1 MNMFKINSII
11 FFKRSTMKMV
21 FCVLLLCNTIVF
33 AQEVNIIPQ
42 PTKVIRNSGS
52 FIINSKTKLVA
63 INIEDNKAASF
74 LNNYLNN
81 YYGFKL
87 KIVKKVTKNAIE
99 LKSQKNIE
107 GLKSEGYK
115 LQSDENGV
123 LILGNSAQGTFYG
136 MQTLI
141 QLLPI
146 SKSNTLKIASV
157 DIIDEPRF
165 AYRGA
170 MLDVG
175 RHFFSVSYVKTFI
188 DYLALHKLNYFH
200 WHLTEDQGWRIE
212 IKKYPKLTEIGSK
225 RNGTIVGGFG
235 GKENDNT
242 PESGFY
248 TQNEIK
254 EIVQYASERFI
265 TIIPEIEMP
274 GHSSAAIAAY
284 PMLSCFPDEKSEFS
298 VDKTSK
304 KSLEE
309 LSNGRI
315 KIVQETWGVKKD
327 VYAPTEFT
335 FTFLED
341 VLDEVIALFPSKYIH
356 IGGDESPK
364 DAWKRS
370 VFCQQLIKEKGLK
383 DEHELQSYFIQR
395 IERHINKKGRILIG
409 WDEILEGGLAPN
421 AIVMS
426 WRGEKGG
433 IAAAKENHQVIMTP
447 ENYVYLDHSQTKNE
461 KEVTIGGYTNL
472 QEIYGYEPIP
482 KELTEQQSNYVLGAQ
497 GNIWTEYI
505 SNSTKLE
512 YMIFPR
518 LSALSEV
525 LWSSKENKNWTFFQT
540 KIETMKERY
549 VIWGANYFKGT
560 E

>member
-1 MNMFKINSII
+1 
-11 FFKRSTMKMV
+11 
-21 FCVLLLCNTIVF
+21 
-33 AQEVNIIPQ
+33 
-42 PTKVIRNSGS
+42 
-52 FIINSKTKLVA
+52 
-63 INIEDNKAASF
+63 
-74 LNNYLNN
+74 
-81 YYGFKL
+81 
-87 KIVKKVTKNAIE
+87 
-99 LKSQKNIE
+99 
-107 GLKSEGYK
+107 
-115 LQSDENGV
+115 
-123 LILGNSAQGTFYG
+123 
-136 MQTLI
+136 
-141 QLLPI
+141 
-146 SKSNTLKIASV
+146 
-157 DIIDEPRF
+157 
-165 AYRGA
+165 
-170 MLDVG
+170 
-175 RHFFSVSYVKTFI
+175 
-188 DYLALHKLNYFH
+188 
-200 WHLTEDQGWRIE
+200 
-212 IKKYPKLTEIGSK
+212 
-225 RNGTIVGGFG
+225 
-235 GKENDNT
+235 
-242 PESGFY
+242 
-248 TQNEIK
+248 
-254 EIVQYASERFI
+254 
-265 TIIPEIEMP
+265 
-274 GHSSAAIAAY
+274 
-284 PMLSCFPDEKSEFS
+284 MLSCFPDEKSEFS

-341 VLDEVIALFPSKYIH
+341 VLDEVMALFPSKYIH
-356 IGGDESPK
+356 IGGDECPK

-395 IERHINKKGRILIG
+395 IERHINKKRRILIG

-433 IAAAKENHQVIMTP
+433 IAAAKENHKVIMTP

-461 KEVTIGGYTNL
+461 TEVTIGGYTNL
-472 QEIYGYEPIP
+472 KEIYGYEPIP
-482 KELTEQQSNYVLGAQ
+482 KELTEQQSDYVLGAQ

-549 VIWGANYFKGT
+549 DIWGANYFKGT

>member
-1 MNMFKINSII
+1 
-11 FFKRSTMKMV
+11 
-21 FCVLLLCNTIVF
+21 
-33 AQEVNIIPQ
+33 
-42 PTKVIRNSGS
+42 
-52 FIINSKTKLVA
+52 
-63 INIEDNKAASF
+63 
-74 LNNYLNN
+74 
-81 YYGFKL
+81 
-87 KIVKKVTKNAIE
+87 
-99 LKSQKNIE
+99 
-107 GLKSEGYK
+107 
-115 LQSDENGV
+115 
-123 LILGNSAQGTFYG
+123 
-136 MQTLI
+136 
-141 QLLPI
+141 
-146 SKSNTLKIASV
+146 
-157 DIIDEPRF
+157 
-165 AYRGA
+165 
-170 MLDVG
+170 
-175 RHFFSVSYVKTFI
+175 
-188 DYLALHKLNYFH
+188 
-200 WHLTEDQGWRIE
+200 
-212 IKKYPKLTEIGSK
+212 
-225 RNGTIVGGFG
+225 
-235 GKENDNT
+235 
-242 PESGFY
+242 
-248 TQNEIK
+248 
-254 EIVQYASERFI
+254 
-265 TIIPEIEMP
+265 MP

-341 VLDEVIALFPSKYIH
+341 VLDEVMALFPSKYIH
-356 IGGDESPK
+356 IGGDECPK

-395 IERHINKKGRILIG
+395 IERHINKKRRILIG

-433 IAAAKENHQVIMTP
+433 IAAAKENHKVIMTP

-461 KEVTIGGYTNL
+461 TEVTIGGYTNL
-472 QEIYGYEPIP
+472 KEIYGYEPIP
-482 KELTEQQSNYVLGAQ
+482 KELTEQQSDYVLGAQ

-549 VIWGANYFKGT
+549 DIWGANYFKGT